1 VYNFEEEYEK
11 PTKKTYK
18 DFIIKSTKTLSV
30 CEQNI
35 FTSALNLVISGELNE
50 VNKVFEINDTYNLN
64 MNHLTTSEDVNV
76 QKITNVIDCIN
87 QAIQTLK
94 NLNNIKDEE
103 ID

>member
-1 VYNFEEEYEK
+1 M
-11 PTKKTYK
+11 
-18 DFIIKSTKTLSV
+18 
-30 CEQNI
+30 
-35 FTSALNLVISGELNE
+35 SGELNE
-50 VNKVFEINDTYNLN
+50 VNKVFEINDTYNFN